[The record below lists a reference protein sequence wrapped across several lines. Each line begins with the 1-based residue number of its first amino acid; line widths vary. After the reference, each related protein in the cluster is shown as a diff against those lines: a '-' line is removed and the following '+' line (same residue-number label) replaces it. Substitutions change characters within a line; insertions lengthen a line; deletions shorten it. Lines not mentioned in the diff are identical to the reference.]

1 MVLTLMLPGG
11 ADSDGDVFIR
21 GGDGDGDIYKR
32 GGDGDGSTEESSHIK
47 SSSQGPSNKHPH
59 PSPPHS
65 S

>member
-11 ADSDGDVFIR
+11 
-21 GGDGDGDIYKR
+21 GDGDADIYKR
-32 GGDGDGSTEESSHIK
+32 GGDSDGDIYIRGGDGSTEESSHIK

>member
-11 ADSDGDVFIR
+11 GDSDGDVFIR

-32 GGDGDGSTEESSHIK
+32 GGDGSTEESSHIK